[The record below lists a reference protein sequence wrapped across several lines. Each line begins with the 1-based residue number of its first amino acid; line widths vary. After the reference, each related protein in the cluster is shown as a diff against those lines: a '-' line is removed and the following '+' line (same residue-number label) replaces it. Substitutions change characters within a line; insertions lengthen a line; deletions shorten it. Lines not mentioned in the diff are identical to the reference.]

1 MIANSV
7 LGVGLLTPL
16 AAMAILVWRL
26 WQMTDADMKEHREEL
41 LHLVADISVI
51 GAFLLDAW
59 ITLRGQK

>member
-1 MIANSV
+1 MEASV